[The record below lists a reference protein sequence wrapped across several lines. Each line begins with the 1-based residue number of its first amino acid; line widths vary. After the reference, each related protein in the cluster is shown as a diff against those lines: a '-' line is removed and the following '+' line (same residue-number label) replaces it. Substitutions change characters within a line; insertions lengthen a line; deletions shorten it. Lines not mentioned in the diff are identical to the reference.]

1 MKTLALAL
9 LNGTSAAAL
18 YFLVAMGFTLT
29 FGLMRTVNLAYGA
42 LYLFGGYVGYFVSD
56 AGGNCCLLYTSPS
69 PRDVEESRMPS
80 SA

>member
-42 LYLFGGYVGYFVSD
+42 LYLFLS
-56 AGGNCCLLYTSPS
+56 LIHI
-69 PRDVEESRMPS
+69 
-80 SA
+80 